1 MYLVGLTKD
10 ELGGSHWYALEK
22 AVGRHVPRVDL
33 KLAPRIFA
41 AVHAAIAAGSVRA
54 CHDLSEGGLA
64 VTAAEMAFAA
74 DLGLEID
81 LAAVPREHVL
91 NGDGRILFSES
102 TTRFL
107 VEVARSRVAEFEKAL
122 AGVPCTRVGE
132 VTKNGRLVVRGVG
145 GKTVVEAACDCL
157 RSAWKKPL
165 AW

>member
-1 MYLVGLTKD
+1 VYLVGLTKD

-22 AVGRHVPRVDL
+22 AVGHHVPRVDL

-41 AVHAAIAAGSVRA
+41 AVHAAIAAGCVRA

-64 VTAAEMAFAA
+64 VAAAEMAFAA
-74 DLGLEID
+74 DLGLD
-81 LAAVPREHVL
+81 LNLQDAPHADDVL
-91 NGDGRILFSES
+91 DDGRILFSES

-107 VEVARSRVAEFEKAL
+107 VEVDRRKAIAFEKHVT
-122 AGVPCTRVGE
+122 GVPWGRIGQ
-132 VTKNGRLVVRGVG
+132 VTNTGRLVVRGVS